1 MQVLDVQQSS
11 PTPYT
16 PAGGTYNNNP
26 VPGAG
31 GLPSLSGLNN
41 RMNPMAQQLQGQG
54 RGEDSVLVHMTPDE
68 VSGLQALAMHHGT
81 SLTINPNTG
90 LPEAGKLGEIFKK
103 LLPALIGAGLAA
115 TGVGAPL
122 AAGIVGIGQTALT
135 GSLKKGLIAG
145 LGAFGGASLAGAAG
159 LGGSISNNA
168 FGVLGNKAGVFG
180 ANMGLGAKTA
190 VAPGVLG
197 TAKTQAASNLLP
209 GDEIAIRAAEAQAQT
224 ASNLMPGDM
233 LAEQL
238 ASQTVPPPAANSPG
252 FFKSFGQTASRGLPG
267 IAGKVAPGL
276 AAASVLGT
284 VADVDRAI
292 QQGGDGDDGPVDQN
306 NFGLQPYRPI
316 ERRYNPR
323 LTGLNGEGEIDFFEY
338 INAPPG
344 YMRAPDPMPIDSPRG
359 FASGGSSYQPPARMM
374 SADQAWATSGGDGQ
388 AAKPIDQRMSAYDY
402 AADLEAYRAMT
413 EGIRDAQGNTT
424 GQFSPAGY
432 RTVGTITTFN
442 GKRLQLGEDMRWR
455 TIGDALP
462 VSTSTSTATPTPT
475 PTPTPTTTGGGLAA
489 LPASEALRQINP
501 DPNKLSNAY
510 QQNKL
515 GATLLADMP
524 RYTEMYQTSPGKI
537 TASLQYPGG
546 SFNDQIRAQINAREA
561 ARTTVVPDI
570 PGPTPQPQGQGGP
583 ASSVNVPAPQPQT
596 AQDYIA
602 DYYRKYGV
610 MPSDKGDIPP
620 GDKSYRM
627 GGIHM
632 DNGAFVVD
640 ARTVSELGNG
650 SSNAG
655 REYLRSLGGFPVN
668 GPGDGVS
675 DSIRANIGGVQE
687 ARVARDEVIF
697 PAKAVKRMGGAN
709 KLYALMDKAHA
720 ARKKAGRGEDTK
732 LRSRLSAL

>member
-1 MQVLDVQQSS
+1 M
-11 PTPYT
+11 
-16 PAGGTYNNNP
+16 
-26 VPGAG
+26 
-31 GLPSLSGLNN
+31 
-41 RMNPMAQQLQGQG
+41 RQL
-54 RGEDSVLVHMTPDE
+54 
-68 VSGLQALAMHHGT
+68 
-81 SLTINPNTG
+81 
-90 LPEAGKLGEIFKK
+90 
-103 LLPALIGAGLAA
+103 
-115 TGVGAPL
+115 
-122 AAGIVGIGQTALT
+122 
-135 GSLKKGLIAG
+135 
-145 LGAFGGASLAGAAG
+145 
-159 LGGSISNNA
+159 
-168 FGVLGNKAGVFG
+168 
-180 ANMGLGAKTA
+180 
-190 VAPGVLG
+190 
-197 TAKTQAASNLLP
+197 
-209 GDEIAIRAAEAQAQT
+209 EAQA
-224 ASNLMPGDM
+224 
-233 LAEQL
+233 
-238 ASQTVPPPAANSPG
+238 VPPPTTSSPG

-267 IAGKVAPGL
+267 IAGKAAPML
-276 AAASVLGT
+276 AASSVFGT
-284 VADVDRAI
+284 VADIDRAI

-344 YMRAPDPMPIDSPRG
+344 YMRAPDPMPIDAPRG

-413 EGIRDAQGNTT
+413 EGIRDAQGNTV
-424 GQFSPAGY
+424 GQFSGQPQG
-432 RTVGTITTFN
+432 RTAGTITTFN

-462 VSTSTSTATPTPT
+462 VSTSTSTPTPT

-524 RYTEMYQTSPGKI
+524 RYTEMYQTSPGPI

-546 SFNDQIRAQINAREA
+546 SFNDQIRAQIAAREL

-570 PGPTPQPQGQGGP
+570 PGPTPQPQGQGGA

-596 AQDYIA
+596 TQDYLA
-602 DYYRKYGV
+602 DYYKKYGV
-610 MPSDKGDIPP
+610 MPPGGEIPP

>member
-41 RMNPMAQQLQGQG
+41 RMNPMAQELQGQG
-54 RGEDSVLVHMTPDE
+54 RGDDKMLVHMTPDE

-81 SLTINPNTG
+81 SMTINPNTG
-90 LPEAGKLGEIFKK
+90 LPEAGALGNIFKK
-103 LLPALIGAGLAA
+103 LLPALLGAGLAA
-115 TGVGAPL
+115 TGIGAPL
-122 AAGIVGIGQTALT
+122 AAGIVGLGQTALT
-135 GSLKKGLIAG
+135 GSLKKGLMAG

-159 LGGSISNNA
+159 LGGSISSNA
-168 FGVLGNKAGVFG
+168 FGALGNKAGVLG

-190 VAPGVLG
+190 VAPDVLG
-197 TAKTQAASNLLP
+197 AVSSKAGSAADTAAKLNIAAPKGTAAALSGGAPAGPMSPIPTAPAAS
-209 GDEIAIRAAEAQAQT
+209 
-224 ASNLMPGDM
+224 
-233 LAEQL
+233 
-238 ASQTVPPPAANSPG
+238 SPG

-267 IAGKVAPGL
+267 VAGKAAPML
-276 AAASVLGT
+276 AASSVFGT

-292 QQGGDGDDGPVDQN
+292 QQGGSKDSGPVDQN
-306 NFGLQPYRPI
+306 TFGLRPYRPI
-316 ERRYNPR
+316 ERRLNPR
-323 LTGLNGEGEIDFFEY
+323 LTGPMGEGEIDFFEY
-338 INAPPG
+338 INASPG
-344 YMRAPDPMPIDSPRG
+344 YMRAPDPMPIDKPRG
-359 FASGGSSYQPPARMM
+359 FASGGSSMM
-374 SADQAWATSGGDGQ
+374 SADQAYARFYGGA
-388 AAKPIDQRMSAYDY
+388 AAKPVDQRQSMGDY
-402 AADLEAYRAMT
+402 AADLEAYRLMT
-413 EGIRDAQGNTT
+413 EGVRDAQGNQS
-424 GQFSPAGY
+424 QFSGVPAGQN
-432 RTVGTITTFN
+432 VGTITTFG
-442 GKRLQLGEDMRWR
+442 GKQLQLGEDMRWR
-455 TIGDALP
+455 TIGNVP
-462 VSTSTSTATPTPT
+462 VPTSTPTPT
-475 PTPTPTTTGGGLAA
+475 PTPTPTSTTTGGGLAA

-501 DPNKLSNAY
+501 EPNKLSNAY
-510 QQNKL
+510 QQNRL

-524 RYTEMYQTSPGKI
+524 RYTEMYETSPGPI

-570 PGPTPQPQGQGGP
+570 PGPIPQPQPQGQGQ
-583 ASSVNVPAPQPQT
+583 SSMPQGAAPNINIPTPQPQT
-596 AQDYIA
+596 IQDYLT
-602 DYYRKYGV
+602 DYYKRYGV
-610 MPSDKGDIPP
+610 MPSSGGDIPP

-627 GGIHM
+627 GGVHM

-650 SSNAG
+650 SSGAG
-655 REYLRSLGGFPVN
+655 KEYLRSLGGLPVN

-687 ARVARDEVIF
+687 ARIARDEVIF
-697 PAKAVKRMGGAN
+697 PAKAVKRMGGAK
-709 KLYALMDKAHA
+709 KLYALMDMAHA

>member
-41 RMNPMAQQLQGQG
+41 RMNPMAQELQGQG
-54 RGEDSVLVHMTPDE
+54 RGEDKMLVHMTPDE

-90 LPEAGKLGEIFKK
+90 LPEAGALGNIFKK
-103 LLPALIGAGLAA
+103 LLPALLGAGLAA
-115 TGVGAPL
+115 TGIGAPL
-122 AAGIVGIGQTALT
+122 AAGLVGIGQTALT
-135 GSLKKGLIAG
+135 GSLKKGLMAG

-209 GDEIAIRAAEAQAQT
+209 GDEIAMRALEAKTQA
-224 ASNLMPGDM
+224 ASNLLPGDEIGM
-233 LAEQL
+233 QLAERG
-238 ASQTVPPPAANSPG
+238 TTTAAKPG

-267 IAGKVAPGL
+267 VVGKAAPML
-276 AAASVLGT
+276 AASGVFST

-292 QQGGDGDDGPVDQN
+292 QQGGSKGSGPVDQN

-323 LTGLNGEGEIDFFEY
+323 LTGPNGEGEIDFFEY

-344 YMRAPDPMPIDSPRG
+344 YMRAPDPMPIDAPRG
-359 FASGGSSYQPPARMM
+359 FASGGSSYQPPARQM
-374 SADQAWATSGGDGQ
+374 SADEAFAKFGGG
-388 AAKPIDQRMSAYDY
+388 AAKPLDQRQEMLDY
-402 AADLEAYRAMT
+402 AADLEAYRLMT
-413 EGIRDAQGNTT
+413 EGMRDAQGNQS
-424 GQFSPAGY
+424 QFSGVPAGQ
-432 RTVGTITTFN
+432 TVGTITTFG

-462 VSTSTSTATPTPT
+462 VSTSTPTPT

-510 QQNKL
+510 QQNRL

-524 RYTEMYQTSPGKI
+524 RYTEMYETSPGPI

-561 ARTTVVPDI
+561 ARTTSVPDI
-570 PGPTPQPQGQGGP
+570 PGPTPQPQGQGQPSMPQGAAP
-583 ASSVNVPAPQPQT
+583 NINIPTPQPQT
-596 AQDYIA
+596 IQDYLT
-602 DYYRKYGV
+602 DYYKRYGV
-610 MPSDKGDIPP
+610 MPSSGGDIPP

-627 GGIHM
+627 GGVHM

-655 REYLRSLGGFPVN
+655 KEYLRSLGGLPVN

-687 ARVARDEVIF
+687 ARIARDEVIF

-709 KLYALMDKAHA
+709 KLYALMDMAHA
-720 ARKKAGRGEDTK
+720 ARKKADRGEDTK
-732 LRSRLSAL
+732 LRSKLSAL

>member
-26 VPGAG
+26 MPGAG

-54 RGEDSVLVHMTPDE
+54 RGEDKMLVHMTPDE

-122 AAGIVGIGQTALT
+122 AAGIVGLGQTALT
-135 GSLKKGLIAG
+135 GSLKKGLMAG
-145 LGAFGGASLAGAAG
+145 LGAYGGASLAGAAG
-159 LGGSISNNA
+159 LGSSISSNPFN
-168 FGVLGNKAGVFG
+168 LLSSKAGVFG
-180 ANMGLGAKTA
+180 SHMGQGAMGGVANTVNSL
-190 VAPGVLG
+190 
-197 TAKTQAASNLLP
+197 
-209 GDEIAIRAAEAQAQT
+209 AAEAGVAG
-224 ASNLMPGDM
+224 AK
-233 LAEQL
+233 
-238 ASQTVPPPAANSPG
+238 PG
-252 FFKSFGQTASRGLPG
+252 FFKAFGQTASQGLPS

-323 LTGLNGEGEIDFFEY
+323 LTGPNGEGEIDFFEY
-338 INAPPG
+338 TNAPPG
-344 YMRAPDPMPIDSPRG
+344 YMRAPDPMPINAPRG

-374 SADQAWATSGGDGQ
+374 SADQAWAHSGGDGQ

-413 EGIRDAQGNTT
+413 EGIRDAQGNTV
-424 GQFSPAGY
+424 GQFSGVPAGQ
-432 RTVGTITTFN
+432 TVGTITTFN

-462 VSTSTSTATPTPT
+462 VSTSTATPTPT

-546 SFNDQIRAQINAREA
+546 SFNDQIRAQIAAREL

-620 GDKSYRM
+620 GERSYRM

-697 PAKAVKRMGGAN
+697 PAKAVKRIGGAN